1 MTGKPLACFTVLTA
15 AGFLLA
21 LLLFFHGPVLQAI
34 GDYLVIRDGLQP
46 ADVIHVS
53 AGPDHRA
60 RYAIQLY
67 QEGYGER
74 IFFTGGRCQSQD
86 APREHRCADLAERE
100 GIPKNAI
107 TVDGDQVGSTY
118 DEAVR
123 LKEFIARSR
132 EPVRSVIVVSDP
144 HHTRRARWTYRRVL
158 GDSVSVWMAPIPFEA
173 SPYLRQWWK
182 EAASRSFVSSEYLK
196 FIFYLLRY

>member
-1 MTGKPLACFTVLTA
+1 MTGKLLACFTVLTA

-21 LLLFFHGPVLQAI
+21 LLLFFQGPVLQAI

-107 TVDGDQVGSTY
+107 TVDGAAVESTY
-118 DEAVR
+118 AEAVR
-123 LKEFIARSR
+123 LKEFIDRSR

-144 HHTRRARWTYRRVL
+144 HHTRRARWTYRR
-158 GDSVSVWMAPIPFEA
+158 GRGGGGFAREGHAPI
-173 SPYLRQWWK
+173 
-182 EAASRSFVSSEYLK
+182 
-196 FIFYLLRY
+196 